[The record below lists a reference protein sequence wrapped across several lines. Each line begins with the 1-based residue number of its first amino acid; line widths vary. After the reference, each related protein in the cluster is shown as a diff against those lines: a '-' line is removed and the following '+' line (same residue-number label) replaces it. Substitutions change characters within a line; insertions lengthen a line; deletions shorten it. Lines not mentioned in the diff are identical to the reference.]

1 MSITEKEVLHIAH
14 LARLSLS
21 EEEVAILT
29 DQLASILEYM
39 GKLNELVTEGVEPT
53 AHAISLF
60 NVMRE
65 DVAESS
71 TKTSEI
77 LSNAPDRVEDLF
89 RVPRI
94 IED

>member
-1 MSITEKEVLHIAH
+1 MSITEKEVLHIAR

-21 EEEVAILT
+21 EEEVATFTGQLT
-29 DQLASILEYM
+29 KILEYM
-39 GKLNELVTEGVEPT
+39 GKLNELKTEGVEPT

-65 DVAESS
+65 DRAESF
-71 TKTSEI
+71 TKASEI
-77 LSNAPDRVEDLF
+77 LLNAPDRDVDLF